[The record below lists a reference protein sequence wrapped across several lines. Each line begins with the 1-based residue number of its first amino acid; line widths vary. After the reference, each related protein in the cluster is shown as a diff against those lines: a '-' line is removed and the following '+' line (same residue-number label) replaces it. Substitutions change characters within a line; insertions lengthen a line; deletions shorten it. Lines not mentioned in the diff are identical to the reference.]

1 MKTKKICYK
10 VDKGVLVTKEI
21 IVTLLNQYN
30 YYYPKEITQK
40 MMELVDILEKE
51 VNNDINYGKY
61 DITDFQLYE
70 EVTLIENGLERKHHG
85 T

>member
-1 MKTKKICYK
+1 
-10 VDKGVLVTKEI
+10 
-21 IVTLLNQYN
+21 
-30 YYYPKEITQK
+30 
-40 MMELVDILEKE
+40 MMELIDILEKE
-51 VNNDINYGKY
+51 VNNDINYRKY

>member
-30 YYYPKEITQK
+30 YYYPKKITQK
-40 MMELVDILEKE
+40 MMELIDILEKE
-51 VNNDINYGKY
+51 VNNDINYRKY

-70 EVTLIENGLERKHHG
+70 EVSLIENGLERKHHG

>member
-1 MKTKKICYK
+1 MKTKKIWYK

-30 YYYPKEITQK
+30 YYYPKKITQK
-40 MMELVDILEKE
+40 MMELIDILEKE
-51 VNNDINYGKY
+51 VNNDINYRKY

-70 EVTLIENGLERKHHG
+70 EVSLIENGLERKHHG

>member
-1 MKTKKICYK
+1 
-10 VDKGVLVTKEI
+10 
-21 IVTLLNQYN
+21 
-30 YYYPKEITQK
+30 

-70 EVTLIENGLERKHHG
+70 EVSLIENGLERKRHG